1 MAEWEGEKQ
10 KESAVH
16 RAPMIGQIPQPRH
29 SLRTD
34 DHHSNDDD
42 DGDDHDEP
50 KGCSSAVQSRR

>member
-1 MAEWEGEKQ
+1 
-10 KESAVH
+10 
-16 RAPMIGQIPQPRH
+16 MIGQIPQPRH